1 MKHIAKRNL
10 HAEEQGLNKNTD
22 LCMDVKTYLR
32 HDRRTQLDKAYNGVL
47 MRDSDVHYNFVESAS
62 QSSGKHH
69 PHVFEG
75 RFINVS
81 MHDDGTLQPNFRQL
95 RMDQD
100 FTVSRYAASVARE
113 LRMALEGLVKGS
125 K

>member
-1 MKHIAKRNL
+1 
-10 HAEEQGLNKNTD
+10 
-22 LCMDVKTYLR
+22 MDVKTYLR

-47 MRDSDVHYNFVESAS
+47 VRDSDVHYNFVESAP
-62 QSSGKHH
+62 QTTGKHH

-75 RFINVS
+75 RYINVS

-95 RMDQD
+95 RIDQN
-100 FTVSRYAASVARE
+100 FTVNRYAAGVAKE
-113 LRMALEGLVKGS
+113 LRMALSCFVEGS